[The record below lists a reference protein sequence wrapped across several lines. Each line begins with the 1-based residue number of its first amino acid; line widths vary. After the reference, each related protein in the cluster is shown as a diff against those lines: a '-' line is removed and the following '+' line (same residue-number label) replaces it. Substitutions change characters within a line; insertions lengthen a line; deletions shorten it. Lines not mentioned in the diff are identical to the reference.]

1 MPYCPKCL
9 SEYDPGLTS
18 CGDCD
23 CELVDALPEPSSS
36 EPIAVFHA
44 ATAQEAEIVAA
55 TLRAE
60 GVAAVV
66 GADNPAIP
74 LHSNAPDDTSPEL
87 TVSAPRFQYEQAL
100 AVLAEPPLT
109 DAEIEA
115 AEVADVTSSRE
126 ADSAAAEDEAGASNP
141 PVE

>member
-9 SEYDPGLTS
+9 SEYNPGLTS
-18 CGDCD
+18 CSDCE
-23 CELVDALPEPSSS
+23 CELVEALPQPLSS

-60 GVAAVV
+60 GIAAVV
-66 GADNPAIP
+66 GADNPALP
-74 LHSNAPDDTSPEL
+74 MHSNAPDDTSPEL
-87 TVSAPRFQYEQAL
+87 TVSAPRGQYDQAL

-115 AEVADVTSSRE
+115 AEAADVTSSRE
-126 ADSAAAEDEAGASNP
+126 ADSDVAEDEAAAPTPSG
-141 PVE
+141 E